1 VVNAWKP
8 ILAALVIF
16 AAGVVTGGLTF
27 QVRQPRPA
35 PNNPGGNAP
44 GKKMP
49 AMPREAQLR
58 ELSRRMQ
65 AELNLAPEQRNS
77 IETIVRDSQERMKAV
92 RDEVGKKVGEEFR
105 EMLHK
110 IRSELTP
117 DQRKKFAEIMKQHDD
132 RDKRDDRSAH
142 PSPPA
147 AGKPQ

>member
-1 VVNAWKP
+1 MVNAWKP

-16 AAGVVTGGLTF
+16 AAGVVTGGLTV

-44 GKKMP
+44 SKKMP

>member
-1 VVNAWKP
+1 MVNAWKP

-16 AAGVVTGGLTF
+16 AAGVVTGGLTV
-27 QVRQPRPA
+27 QIRQPPLA
-35 PNNPGGNAP
+35 PVPGANPP
-44 GKKMP
+44 IKKVP

-65 AELNLAPEQRNS
+65 SELDLAPEQRDR
-77 IETIVRDSQERMKAV
+77 IEAIVRDSQERMKTV

-105 EMLHK
+105 GMRQR

-117 DQRKKFAEIMKQHDD
+117 DQRRKFAEIMKQHDE
-132 RDKRDDRSAH
+132 RS
-142 PSPPA
+142 SRSSLPA

>member
-1 VVNAWKP
+1 MVNAWKP

-16 AAGVVTGGLTF
+16 AAGVVTGGLTV
-27 QVRQPRPA
+27 QIRQPRSA
-35 PNNPGGNAP
+35 PNPGGNAP
-44 GKKMP
+44 LKKVP

-65 AELNLAPEQRNS
+65 AELDLAPEQRGR
-77 IETIVRDSQERMKAV
+77 IEAIVRDSQEGMKAV
-92 RDEVGKKVGEEFR
+92 RDEVGKKIGEEFR
-105 EMLHK
+105 EMRQK

-117 DQRKKFAEIMKQHDD
+117 DQRKKFADIMKQHDE
-132 RDKRDDRSAH
+132 RDKRDDRSAR

>member
-1 VVNAWKP
+1 NLPLPAVRQLHRVVVNAWKP

-16 AAGVVTGGLTF
+16 AAGVVTGGLTV
-27 QVRQPRPA
+27 QIRQPRPA
-35 PNNPGGNAP
+35 PNPGGTAP
-44 GKKMP
+44 IRKVP

-65 AELNLAPEQRNS
+65 AELDLAPGQRNS

-117 DQRKKFAEIMKQHDD
+117 DQRKKFGAI
-132 RDKRDDRSAH
+132 
-142 PSPPA
+142 
-147 AGKPQ
+147 

>member
-1 VVNAWKP
+1 MNAWKP

-16 AAGVVTGGLTF
+16 AAGVVTGGLTV
-27 QVRQPRPA
+27 QIRQPHPA
-35 PNNPGGNAP
+35 PNPGGNAP
-44 GKKMP
+44 VKKVP

-65 AELNLAPEQRNS
+65 AELDLAPEQRGR

-92 RDEVGKKVGEEFR
+92 RDEVGKKIGEEFR
-105 EMLHK
+105 EMRQK

-117 DQRKKFAEIMKQHDD
+117 DQRKKFAEIMKKPDE
-132 RDKRDDRSAH
+132 RDKRDDRSAR